1 MCVTANGHHCG
12 LEMIVQIIR
21 LALATSVLMPAIAA
35 VAAEPADEGVQ
46 KKQPPSPLKVGE
58 PVSLFDGKT
67 LNGWTTQSGKPV
79 ERGWTVDDG
88 SICRESRGG
97 NIFYE
102 REVGDF

>member
-1 MCVTANGHHCG
+1 
-12 LEMIVQIIR
+12 MIVQIIR
-21 LALATSVLMPAIAA
+21 LAVAISVLMPAIAA

-58 PVSLFDGKT
+58 PVALFDGKT

-97 NIFYE
+97 KQ
-102 REVGDF
+102 